1 MKRLALAL
9 LLSAALASSV
19 EASDVLDIYNQALA
33 SDAALASAK
42 AAYQAGLEKLPQG
55 RAQLLPSVNL
65 NAYSTWNQLDIRYRG
80 PSSFPGGQLGYNTNG
95 VALSLSQPIYR
106 PQNWAL
112 YEEGKLQSAQAE
124 MQYIAA
130 QQDLILRVAQAYFDV
145 LLAQDAVAVAKAQK
159 QAIAEQLAQAKMSFE
174 VGTATITDTHE
185 AQARYDLSNAAEI
198 AALNDLELKQ
208 WALEKIIGTL
218 PQSLAA
224 LSTSMPLQGPEPSDM
239 TKWVE
244 AAQQNN
250 LQVQVQR
257 AAVEIANQE
266 VARNRGGHL
275 PTLDLVAN
283 YSDTGATASTNLG
296 VGNDTKA
303 TTIGLQLNLPLYQGG
318 AISSRVRE
326 AVANQERAR
335 QDLEQTVR
343 QTALTTREAYFGVT
357 SGISQVKALEQALVS
372 SQSSL
377 DSTKLGLEVGVRTNV
392 DVLNAQQQ
400 LYSTKSDLYKARYN
414 YLLNRLRLKSAAGT
428 LAEDDLQ
435 QVNQWLK

>member
-1 MKRLALAL
+1 MKRFTLALMI
-9 LLSAALASSV
+9 SATFAAS
-19 EASDVLDIYNQALA
+19 ADAANLMDIYRQALT

-42 AAYQAGLEKLPQG
+42 AAYQAGQEKLPQG
-55 RAQLLPSVNL
+55 RALLLPSVNL
-65 NAYSTWNQLDIRYRG
+65 SANTTWNKMDIQYRG
-80 PSSFPGGQLGYNTNG
+80 PSSFPGGERDYNSNG
-95 VALSLSQPIYR
+95 TTLSLSQPIYR
-106 PQNWAL
+106 RQNWAL

-124 MQYIAA
+124 MQYTAA
-130 QQDLILRVAQAYFDV
+130 QQDLILRVAQAYFDA
-145 LLAQDAVAVAKAQK
+145 LLAQDAVALVQAQK
-159 QAIAEQLAQAKMSFE
+159 QAIAEQLAQAKMNFE

-185 AQARYDLSNAAEI
+185 AQSRYDLGNASEI

-208 WALEKIIGTL
+208 WALQKIIGTL

-224 LSTSMPLQGPEPSDM
+224 LATSMPLQGPEPGDM
-239 TKWVE
+239 AQWVE

-250 LQVQVQR
+250 LQVQIQR

-266 VARNRGGHL
+266 VARNRAGHH
-275 PTLDLVAN
+275 PTLDLVAS
-283 YSDTGATASTNLG
+283 YSDTGATGSNLG

-303 TTIGLQLNLPLYQGG
+303 GAIGLQLNLPLYQGG

-326 AVANQERAR
+326 AVANQEKAR

-343 QTALTTREAYFGVT
+343 QTALSTREAYFGVT
-357 SGISQVKALEQALVS
+357 SGIAQVKALEQALIS

-400 LYSTKSDLYKARYN
+400 LFSAKRDLYKARYS
-414 YLLNRLRLKSAAGT
+414 YLLSRLKLKSAAGT
-428 LAEDDLQ
+428 LAEYDLQ
-435 QVNQWLK
+435 QVDQWLK

>member
-1 MKRLALAL
+1 MKRLASAL
-9 LLSAALASSV
+9 LLSAAFASFA
-19 EASDVLDIYNQALA
+19 EASDLMDIYSQALT
-33 SDAALASAK
+33 SDSALASAK
-42 AAYQAGLEKLPQG
+42 AAYQAGQEKLPQG
-55 RAQLLPSVNL
+55 RALLLPSVNL
-65 NAYSTWNQLDIRYRG
+65 SANSTWNKTDIQYRG
-80 PSSFPGGQLGYNTNG
+80 PSSFAGGQRDYNSNG
-95 VALSLSQPIYR
+95 ATLSLSQPIYR

-112 YEEGKLQSAQAE
+112 YQEGKLQSAQAE
-124 MQYIAA
+124 IQYTTA
-130 QQDLILRVAQAYFDV
+130 QQDLILRVAQAYFDA
-145 LLAQDAVAVAKAQK
+145 LLAQDAVALAKAQL
-159 QAIAEQLAQAKMSFE
+159 QSISEQLAQAKMNFE

-185 AQARYDLSNAAEI
+185 AQARYDLGTASEI
-198 AALNDLELKQ
+198 AALNSLELKQ
-208 WALEKIIGTL
+208 RALERIIGKL
-218 PQSLAA
+218 PQSLAVLA
-224 LSTSMPLQGPEPSDM
+224 TSMPLQGPEPADM

-244 AAQQNN
+244 AAEQNN
-250 LQVQVQR
+250 LQVQIQR

-266 VARNRGGHL
+266 VARNRGGHH
-275 PTLDLVAN
+275 PTLDLVAS
-283 YSDTGATASTNLG
+283 YSDTGATGSSFG

-303 TTIGLQLNLPLYQGG
+303 SAIGLQLNLPLYQGG

-326 AVANQERAR
+326 AVANQEKAR

-400 LYSTKSDLYKARYN
+400 LYSTKSELYKARYN
-414 YLLNRLRLKSAAGT
+414 YLLSRLRLKSAAGT

-435 QVNQWLK
+435 QVNRWLK

>member
-1 MKRLALAL
+1 M
-9 LLSAALASSV
+9 
-19 EASDVLDIYNQALA
+19 DIQ
-33 SDAALASAK
+33 
-42 AAYQAGLEKLPQG
+42 
-55 RAQLLPSVNL
+55 
-65 NAYSTWNQLDIRYRG
+65 YRG
-80 PSSFPGGQLGYNTNG
+80 PSSFPGGQLAYNTNG
-95 VALSLSQPIYR
+95 AILSLSQPIYR
-106 PQNWAL
+106 RQNWAF

-124 MQYIAA
+124 MQYAAA

-145 LLAQDAVAVAKAQK
+145 LLAQDAVALAKAQK

-174 VGTATITDTHE
+174 VGTVTITDTHE
-185 AQARYDLSNAAEI
+185 AQARYDLSNASEI

-244 AAQQNN
+244 AAEQNN

-266 VARNRGGHL
+266 VARNRGGHH
-275 PTLDLVAN
+275 PTLDLVAS
-283 YSDTGATASTNLG
+283 YSETGATASTNLG

-343 QTALTTREAYFGVT
+343 QTALSTREAYFGVT
-357 SGISQVKALEQALVS
+357 SGISQVKVQGKDMSPDLGCTAIPLFVDSIHCIAFRAAPVAS
-372 SQSSL
+372 SIHSPFVIVCL
-377 DSTKLGLEVGVRTNV
+377 
-392 DVLNAQQQ
+392 
-400 LYSTKSDLYKARYN
+400 
-414 YLLNRLRLKSAAGT
+414 T
-428 LAEDDLQ
+428 LPA
-435 QVNQWLK
+435 V

>member
-1 MKRLALAL
+1 MKLFALAL
-9 LLSAALASSV
+9 LISATFASSAD
-19 EASDVLDIYNQALA
+19 ASNLMDIYHQALT

-55 RAQLLPSVNL
+55 RAQLLPNVNL
-65 NAYSTWNQLDIRYRG
+65 SANSTWNQMDIQYRG
-80 PSSFPGGQLGYNTNG
+80 PSSFSGGQLNYNSNG
-95 VALSLSQPIYR
+95 ATLSLSQPIYR
-106 PQNWAL
+106 RQNWAL
-112 YEEGKLQSAQAE
+112 YEEGKLQGAQAE
-124 MQYIAA
+124 MQYATA
-130 QQDLILRVAQAYFDV
+130 QQDLILRVAQAYFDA
-145 LLAQDAVAVAKAQK
+145 LLAQDAVALAKAQN
-159 QAIAEQLAQAKMSFE
+159 QAISEQLAQAKMNFE

-185 AQARYDLSNAAEI
+185 AQARYDLGNASEI
-198 AALNDLELKQ
+198 AARNDLELKLR
-208 WALEKIIGTL
+208 ALEKIIGKL

-224 LSTSMPLQGPEPSDM
+224 LVTSMPLQGPEPTDM
-239 TKWVE
+239 AMWVE

-266 VARNRGGHL
+266 VARNRGGHH
-275 PTLDLVAN
+275 PTLDLVAS
-283 YSDTGATASTNLG
+283 YSDTGATGSNFG

-303 TTIGLQLNLPLYQGG
+303 TAIGLQLNLPLYQGG
-318 AISSRVRE
+318 ATSSRVRE
-326 AVANQERAR
+326 AVANQEKAR

-343 QTALTTREAYFGVT
+343 QIALTTREAYFGVT
-357 SGISQVKALEQALVS
+357 SGISQVKALEQALIS

-392 DVLNAQQQ
+392 DLLNAQQQ
-400 LYSTKSDLYKARYN
+400 LYSTKRDLYMARYS
-414 YLLNRLRLKSAAGT
+414 YLLSRLKLKSAAGT